1 MSLAPDFTLTEH
13 LKFIFPWR
21 SYQDKFLKDFDKHIE
36 DEHLHVIAPPGSGKT
51 VLGLEMIRRVNKKTL
66 VFTPTLTIRNQWNDR
81 LGDCF
86 LKNSKDV
93 NCGYNLKKPADITF
107 STYQSLHAFFKNEMN
122 SSSEKLLDFFRNA
135 GIKNIVLDEAHHLKN
150 EWWLPLFELKRLEN
164 CIYIAL
170 TATPPYDSS
179 PRELR
184 NYFELCG
191 AVDAEITVPELVKE
205 QNLCPHQDYIHFSK
219 PSIERIN
226 DILDFREQIYHF
238 VTALTGNIKFIELV
252 KTHPFYKETEAVL
265 PQIYEAPK
273 LYSAL
278 LIFLNASKELITREK
293 LEILGLTEEEQKHIP
308 SFSYEWVEVLLQYYL
323 VDFKDAYGED
333 AAVLYPIE
341 KELRRIGV
349 LDQKRLNLIGDQ
361 RFYKSLSQSVTKLN
375 SILEITN
382 LEAKNMGDS
391 LRQVILSDYIRKEF
405 VDIRQNQ
412 LHTINKLG
420 VIPIFQHLRFNGI
433 KEQYLGVLTGSL
445 IILHSSTIDELRKHL
460 PADAI
465 TWEQIPASSF
475 LIIKPNATSKTLLIG
490 AITHL
495 FETGFIKILIGTK
508 SLLGEGWD
516 CPAINTLVL
525 ASFVGSFV
533 MSNQMRG
540 RAIRVSPNQPDKVA
554 NIWHLAC
561 VDPTADSGGADYNL
575 LQRRFDAFC
584 GVSLTGVPVI
594 ENGSDRLN
602 IKVGSN
608 NSEDLNLH
616 FRNLAS
622 NRNLVKSRWSE
633 AIEEGAVMVNELKLN
648 FDDNQPFKV
657 KRKIAYDTT
666 LKYALAEIGLI
677 LTVVL
682 PEIFIS
688 YLRVLISKGIIHFIV
703 VVAAALAVTLMP
715 KFFKASKLY
724 LYFGRIDK
732 DIEAIAKVVL
742 RTMINLK
749 HIHTPPKNIVLEIE
763 EPHAG
768 VINCYLKGATAK
780 EEKLFI
786 SYLQEVILP
795 IENPRYILAQ
805 ANWLREQLGFSSYFT
820 VPDVFAQRKE
830 DALVFYNFWTQHL
843 GECSLYFTRNL
854 RGRKLLLKARFQALK
869 KDTHVSAKQATIW
882 K

>member
-1 MSLAPDFTLTEH
+1 
-13 LKFIFPWR
+13 
-21 SYQDKFLKDFDKHIE
+21 
-36 DEHLHVIAPPGSGKT
+36 
-51 VLGLEMIRRVNKKTL
+51 
-66 VFTPTLTIRNQWNDR
+66 
-81 LGDCF
+81 
-86 LKNSKDV
+86 
-93 NCGYNLKKPADITF
+93 
-107 STYQSLHAFFKNEMN
+107 
-122 SSSEKLLDFFRNA
+122 
-135 GIKNIVLDEAHHLKN
+135 
-150 EWWLPLFELKRLEN
+150 
-164 CIYIAL
+164 
-170 TATPPYDSS
+170 
-179 PRELR
+179 
-184 NYFELCG
+184 
-191 AVDAEITVPELVKE
+191 
-205 QNLCPHQDYIHFSK
+205 
-219 PSIERIN
+219 
-226 DILDFREQIYHF
+226 
-238 VTALTGNIKFIELV
+238 
-252 KTHPFYKETEAVL
+252 
-265 PQIYEAPK
+265 
-273 LYSAL
+273 
-278 LIFLNASKELITREK
+278 
-293 LEILGLTEEEQKHIP
+293 
-308 SFSYEWVEVLLQYYL
+308 
-323 VDFKDAYGED
+323 
-333 AAVLYPIE
+333 
-341 KELRRIGV
+341 
-349 LDQKRLNLIGDQ
+349 
-361 RFYKSLSQSVTKLN
+361 
-375 SILEITN
+375 
-382 LEAKNMGDS
+382 
-391 LRQVILSDYIRKEF
+391 
-405 VDIRQNQ
+405 
-412 LHTINKLG
+412 
-420 VIPIFQHLRFNGI
+420 
-433 KEQYLGVLTGSL
+433 
-445 IILHSSTIDELRKHL
+445 
-460 PADAI
+460 
-465 TWEQIPASSF
+465 
-475 LIIKPNATSKTLLIG
+475 
-490 AITHL
+490 
-495 FETGFIKILIGTK
+495 
-508 SLLGEGWD
+508 
-516 CPAINTLVL
+516 
-525 ASFVGSFV
+525 SFVGSFV

-540 RAIRVSPNQPDKVA
+540 RAIRVSPKQPDKVA

-561 VDPTADSGGADYNL
+561 VDSTADSGGADYNL

-715 KFFKASKLY
+715 KLFKASKLY